1 MEVNIKISSEDHL
14 IIDNFQIG
22 TETQTIENEKII
34 NSLEENMKENFTYT
48 QNFKLNDYFYNLNK
62 KNNNEYNVELNCKD
76 KIKEEIKSKI
86 KSCEEKEK
94 ILNSKKVQFQKM
106 INDLEIDVKLLEKKL
121 SSLIEGHTEKYD
133 SIINEIIE
141 LILDYDNFSKEAALL
156 QEKIIK
162 YRSSKILQL
171 CFKIFWQKFHG
182 CIVYI
187 LKKYIIFI
195 YNERLFKMTSK
206 LVQKF
211 IRIIIDDL
219 YDIIL
224 KKISENKIFLE
235 HKESYQKKLKMYKEI
250 CYCFYILQSFDKD
263 SEKIIFNIEEDMD
276 LKISENTFDNIGR
289 FNYHILKRTGLNV
302 PLESFLSRVNID
314 EMNESYFKKILLLYE
329 KYKTIIPIY
338 KICTFLFE

>member
-14 IIDNFQIG
+14 ILDNFQK
-22 TETQTIENEKII
+22 ENE
-34 NSLEENMKENFTYT
+34 SKENIIESVKENLKD
-48 QNFKLNDYFYNLNK
+48 NFIYSQDFIESDYSYNLEK
-62 KNNNEYNVELNCKD
+62 VKNNEYNIEINCKD
-76 KIKEEIKSKI
+76 KIKEEIKTKL

-94 ILNSKKVQFQKM
+94 ILNSKKEQFQKL
-106 INDLEIDVKLLEKKL
+106 INDLEIDEKLLEKKL
-121 SSLIEGHTEKYD
+121 FSLLGKYTEKYD
-133 SIINEIIE
+133 IIVNQIVE
-141 LILDYDNFSKEAALL
+141 LFLDYDNFSKEAALL

-171 CFKIFWQKFHG
+171 CFKIFWQRFHG

-206 LVQKF
+206 LVRKF

-219 YDIIL
+219 YDIIF
-224 KKISENKIFLE
+224 KKISENKIFLD

>member
-14 IIDNFQIG
+14 ILDNIQKENESKENIIESVKENLKDNFIYSQDF
-22 TETQTIENEKII
+22 IE
-34 NSLEENMKENFTYT
+34 S
-48 QNFKLNDYFYNLNK
+48 DYSYNLEKVKNK
-62 KNNNEYNVELNCKD
+62 EYNIEINCKD
-76 KIKEEIKSKI
+76 KIKEEIKTKL

-94 ILNSKKVQFQKM
+94 ILNSKKEQFQKL
-106 INDLEIDVKLLEKKL
+106 INDLEIDEKLLEKKL
-121 SSLIEGHTEKYD
+121 FSLLGKYTEKYD
-133 SIINEIIE
+133 IIINQIVE
-141 LILDYDNFSKEAALL
+141 LFLDYDNFNKEAALL

-162 YRSSKILQL
+162 YRSSTILQL
-171 CFKIFWQKFHG
+171 CFKIFGQRFHG

-250 CYCFYILQSFDKD
+250 SYCFYILQSFAKN
-263 SEKIIFNIEEDMD
+263 SEKIIFNIDDDID

-338 KICTFLFE
+338 KIGRFLYD

>member
-14 IIDNFQIG
+14 ILDNIQKENESKENIIESVKENLKDNFIYSQDF
-22 TETQTIENEKII
+22 IE
-34 NSLEENMKENFTYT
+34 S
-48 QNFKLNDYFYNLNK
+48 DYSYNLEK
-62 KNNNEYNVELNCKD
+62 VKNNEYNIEINCKD
-76 KIKEEIKSKI
+76 KIKEEIKTKL

-94 ILNSKKVQFQKM
+94 ILNSKKEQFHKL
-106 INDLEIDVKLLEKKL
+106 INDLEIDEKLLEKKL
-121 SSLIEGHTEKYD
+121 FSLLGKYTEKYD
-133 SIINEIIE
+133 IIVNQIVE
-141 LILDYDNFSKEAALL
+141 LFLDYDNFSKEAALL

-171 CFKIFWQKFHG
+171 CFKIFWQRFHG

-195 YNERLFKMTSK
+195 YNEKLFKMTSK
-206 LVQKF
+206 LIQKF
-211 IRIIIDDL
+211 IRIVIDDL

-250 CYCFYILQSFDKD
+250 CYCFYILQSFDKN

-314 EMNESYFKKILLLYE
+314 EINESYFKKILLLYE

>member
-14 IIDNFQIG
+14 ILDNFQK
-22 TETQTIENEKII
+22 ENESKENII
-34 NSLEENMKENFTYT
+34 ESVKDNLKENFIYS
-48 QNFKLNDYFYNLNK
+48 QDFIESDYSYNLEK
-62 KNNNEYNVELNCKD
+62 VKNNEYNIEINCKD
-76 KIKEEIKSKI
+76 KIKEEIKTKL

-94 ILNSKKVQFQKM
+94 ILNLKKEQFQKL
-106 INDLEIDVKLLEKKL
+106 INDLEIDEKLLEKKL
-121 SSLIEGHTEKYD
+121 FSLLGKYTEKYD
-133 SIINEIIE
+133 IIVNQIVE
-141 LILDYDNFSKEAALL
+141 LFLDYDDFSKEAALL

-162 YRSSKILQL
+162 YRSSRILQL
-171 CFKIFWQKFHG
+171 CFKIFWQRFHN
-182 CIVYI
+182 CIIYI
-187 LKKYIIFI
+187 LNKYIIFL
-195 YNERLFKMTSK
+195 YNEIIFKMTSK
-206 LVQKF
+206 LIQKF
-211 IRIIIDDL
+211 IRIVIDDI
-219 YDIIL
+219 YEIIF
-224 KKISENKIFLE
+224 KKILENKIFLE

-250 CYCFYILQSFDKD
+250 CYCFYILQSFDKN

-314 EMNESYFKKILLLYE
+314 VINESYFKKILLLYE

>member
-14 IIDNFQIG
+14 ILDNIQKENESKENIIESVKENLKDNFIYSQDF
-22 TETQTIENEKII
+22 IE
-34 NSLEENMKENFTYT
+34 S
-48 QNFKLNDYFYNLNK
+48 DYFYNLEK
-62 KNNNEYNVELNCKD
+62 VKNNEYNIEINCKD
-76 KIKEEIKSKI
+76 KIKEEIKTKL

-94 ILNSKKVQFQKM
+94 ILNSKKEQFQKL
-106 INDLEIDVKLLEKKL
+106 INDLEIDEKLLEKKL
-121 SSLIEGHTEKYD
+121 FSLLGKYTEKYD
-133 SIINEIIE
+133 IIINQIVE
-141 LILDYDNFSKEAALL
+141 LFLDYDNFNKEASLL

-162 YRSSKILQL
+162 YRSSTILQL
-171 CFKIFWQKFHG
+171 CFKIFGQRFHG

-206 LVQKF
+206 LVKKF

>member
-14 IIDNFQIG
+14 ILDNIQKENESKENIIESVKENLKDNFIYSQDF
-22 TETQTIENEKII
+22 IE
-34 NSLEENMKENFTYT
+34 S
-48 QNFKLNDYFYNLNK
+48 DYFYNLEK
-62 KNNNEYNVELNCKD
+62 VKNNEYNIEINCKD
-76 KIKEEIKSKI
+76 KIKEEIKTKL

-94 ILNSKKVQFQKM
+94 ILNSKKEQFQKL
-106 INDLEIDVKLLEKKL
+106 INDLEIDEKLLEKKL
-121 SSLIEGHTEKYD
+121 FSLLGKYTEKYD
-133 SIINEIIE
+133 IIINQIVE
-141 LILDYDNFSKEAALL
+141 LFLDYDNFNKEASLL

-162 YRSSKILQL
+162 YRSSTILQL
-171 CFKIFWQKFHG
+171 CFKIFGQRFHG

-314 EMNESYFKKILLLYE
+314 EINESYFKKILLLYE

>member
-14 IIDNFQIG
+14 ILDNIQKENESKENIIESVKENLKDNFIYSQDF
-22 TETQTIENEKII
+22 IE
-34 NSLEENMKENFTYT
+34 S
-48 QNFKLNDYFYNLNK
+48 DYFYNLEK
-62 KNNNEYNVELNCKD
+62 VKNNEYNIEINCKD
-76 KIKEEIKSKI
+76 KIKEEIKTKL

-94 ILNSKKVQFQKM
+94 ILNSKKEQFQKL
-106 INDLEIDVKLLEKKL
+106 INDLEIDEKLLEKKL
-121 SSLIEGHTEKYD
+121 FSLLGKYTEKYD
-133 SIINEIIE
+133 IIVNQIVE
-141 LILDYDNFSKEAALL
+141 LFLDYDNFNKEAALL

-171 CFKIFWQKFHG
+171 CFKIFWQRFHG

-206 LVQKF
+206 LVRKF

-219 YDIIL
+219 YDIIF
-224 KKISENKIFLE
+224 KKISENKIFLD

>member
-14 IIDNFQIG
+14 ILDNIQK
-22 TETQTIENEKII
+22 ENE
-34 NSLEENMKENFTYT
+34 SKENIIESVKENLKDSFIYSKDFTES
-48 QNFKLNDYFYNLNK
+48 DYSYNLEK
-62 KNNNEYNVELNCKD
+62 VKNNEYNIEINCKD
-76 KIKEEIKSKI
+76 KIKEEIKIKL

-94 ILNSKKVQFQKM
+94 ILNSKKEQFQKL
-106 INDLEIDVKLLEKKL
+106 INDLEIDEKLLEKKL
-121 SSLIEGHTEKYD
+121 FSLLGKYTEKYD
-133 SIINEIIE
+133 IIVNQIVE
-141 LILDYDNFSKEAALL
+141 LFLDYDNFSKEAALL

-195 YNERLFKMTSK
+195 YNERLFKMTTK
-206 LVQKF
+206 LIQKF
-211 IRIIIDDL
+211 IRIVIDDL

-224 KKISENKIFLE
+224 KKISENKIFLN

-314 EMNESYFKKILLLYE
+314 VLNESYFKKILLIYE

-338 KICTFLFE
+338 KIGRFLYD

>member
-14 IIDNFQIG
+14 ILDNIQKENESKENIIESVKENLKDNFIYSQDF
-22 TETQTIENEKII
+22 IE
-34 NSLEENMKENFTYT
+34 S
-48 QNFKLNDYFYNLNK
+48 DYSYNLEK
-62 KNNNEYNVELNCKD
+62 VKNNEYNIEINCKD
-76 KIKEEIKSKI
+76 KIKEEIKTKL

-94 ILNSKKVQFQKM
+94 ILNSKKEQFHKL
-106 INDLEIDVKLLEKKL
+106 INDLEIDEKLLEKKL
-121 SSLIEGHTEKYD
+121 FSLLGKYTEKYD
-133 SIINEIIE
+133 IIVNQIVE
-141 LILDYDNFSKEAALL
+141 LFLDYDNFSKEAALL

-171 CFKIFWQKFHG
+171 CFKIFWQRFHG

-206 LVQKF
+206 LVRKF

-219 YDIIL
+219 YDIIF
-224 KKISENKIFLE
+224 KKIPKNKIFLD

>member
-14 IIDNFQIG
+14 ILDNIQKENESKENIIESVKENLKDNFIYSQDF
-22 TETQTIENEKII
+22 IE
-34 NSLEENMKENFTYT
+34 S
-48 QNFKLNDYFYNLNK
+48 DYSYNLEK
-62 KNNNEYNVELNCKD
+62 VKNNEYNIEINCKD
-76 KIKEEIKSKI
+76 KIKEEIKTKL

-94 ILNSKKVQFQKM
+94 ILNSKKEQFQKL
-106 INDLEIDVKLLEKKL
+106 INDLEIDEKLLEKKL
-121 SSLIEGHTEKYD
+121 FSLLGKYTEKYD
-133 SIINEIIE
+133 IIVNQIVE
-141 LILDYDNFSKEAALL
+141 LFLDYDNFNKEAALL

-162 YRSSKILQL
+162 YRSSTILQL
-171 CFKIFWQKFHG
+171 CFKIFGQRFHG

-195 YNERLFKMTSK
+195 YNEKLFKMTSK
-206 LVQKF
+206 LIQKF
-211 IRIIIDDL
+211 IRIVIDDL

-314 EMNESYFKKILLLYE
+314 EINESYFKKILLLYE

>member
-1 MEVNIKISSEDHL
+1 
-14 IIDNFQIG
+14 
-22 TETQTIENEKII
+22 
-34 NSLEENMKENFTYT
+34 
-48 QNFKLNDYFYNLNK
+48 
-62 KNNNEYNVELNCKD
+62 
-76 KIKEEIKSKI
+76 
-86 KSCEEKEK
+86 
-94 ILNSKKVQFQKM
+94 
-106 INDLEIDVKLLEKKL
+106 LEIDEKLLEKKL
-121 SSLIEGHTEKYD
+121 FSLLGKYTEKYD
-133 SIINEIIE
+133 IIVNQIVE
-141 LILDYDNFSKEAALL
+141 LFLDYDNFNKEAALL

-171 CFKIFWQKFHG
+171 CFKIFWQRFHG

-206 LVQKF
+206 LVRKF

-219 YDIIL
+219 YDIIF
-224 KKISENKIFLE
+224 KKISENKIFLD

>member
-14 IIDNFQIG
+14 ILDNIQKENESKENIIESVKENLKDNFIYSQDF
-22 TETQTIENEKII
+22 IESDYSYELEKV
-34 NSLEENMKENFTYT
+34 K
-48 QNFKLNDYFYNLNK
+48 
-62 KNNNEYNVELNCKD
+62 NNEYNIEINCKD
-76 KIKEEIKSKI
+76 KIKEEIKTKL

-94 ILNSKKVQFQKM
+94 ILNSKKEQFQKL
-106 INDLEIDVKLLEKKL
+106 INDLEIDEKLLEKKL
-121 SSLIEGHTEKYD
+121 FSLLGKYTEKYD
-133 SIINEIIE
+133 IIINQIVE
-141 LILDYDNFSKEAALL
+141 LFLDYDNFNKEAALL

-171 CFKIFWQKFHG
+171 CFKIFGQRFHG

-206 LVQKF
+206 LVRKF

-219 YDIIL
+219 YDIIF
-224 KKISENKIFLE
+224 KKISENKIFLD

-314 EMNESYFKKILLLYE
+314 EINESYFKKILLLYE

>member
-14 IIDNFQIG
+14 ILDNIQKENESKENIIESVKENLKDNFIYSQDF
-22 TETQTIENEKII
+22 IE
-34 NSLEENMKENFTYT
+34 S
-48 QNFKLNDYFYNLNK
+48 DYSYNLEK
-62 KNNNEYNVELNCKD
+62 VKNNEYNIEINCKD

-94 ILNSKKVQFQKM
+94 ILNSKKEQFHKL
-106 INDLEIDVKLLEKKL
+106 INDLEIDEKLLEKKL
-121 SSLIEGHTEKYD
+121 FSLLGKYTEKYD
-133 SIINEIIE
+133 IIVNQIVE
-141 LILDYDNFSKEAALL
+141 LFLDYDDFSKEAALL

-171 CFKIFWQKFHG
+171 CFKIFWQRFHG

-195 YNERLFKMTSK
+195 YNEKLFKMTSK
-206 LVQKF
+206 LIQKF
-211 IRIIIDDL
+211 IRIVIDDL

-224 KKISENKIFLE
+224 KKISENKIFLD

>member
-14 IIDNFQIG
+14 ILDNFQK
-22 TETQTIENEKII
+22 ENE
-34 NSLEENMKENFTYT
+34 SKENIIESVKENLKD
-48 QNFKLNDYFYNLNK
+48 NFIYSQDFIESDYFYNLEK
-62 KNNNEYNVELNCKD
+62 VKNNEYNIEINCKD
-76 KIKEEIKSKI
+76 KIKEEIKTKL

-94 ILNSKKVQFQKM
+94 ILNLKKEQFQKL
-106 INDLEIDVKLLEKKL
+106 INDLEIDEKLLEKKL
-121 SSLIEGHTEKYD
+121 FSLLGKYTEKYD
-133 SIINEIIE
+133 IIVNQIVE
-141 LILDYDNFSKEAALL
+141 LFLDYDDFSKEAALL

-224 KKISENKIFLE
+224 KKISENKIFLD

-314 EMNESYFKKILLLYE
+314 EINESYFKKILLLYE

>member
-1 MEVNIKISSEDHL
+1 
-14 IIDNFQIG
+14 
-22 TETQTIENEKII
+22 
-34 NSLEENMKENFTYT
+34 MK
-48 QNFKLNDYFYNLNK
+48 
-62 KNNNEYNVELNCKD
+62 NNEYNIEINCKD
-76 KIKEEIKSKI
+76 KIKEEIKTKL

-94 ILNSKKVQFQKM
+94 ILNSKKEQFQKL
-106 INDLEIDVKLLEKKL
+106 INDLEIDEKLLEKKL
-121 SSLIEGHTEKYD
+121 FSLLGKYTEKYD
-133 SIINEIIE
+133 IIVNQIVE
-141 LILDYDNFSKEAALL
+141 LFLDYDNFNKEAALL

-171 CFKIFWQKFHG
+171 CFKIFWQRFHG

-195 YNERLFKMTSK
+195 YNERLFKMTTK
-206 LVQKF
+206 LIQKF
-211 IRIIIDDL
+211 IRIVIDDL
-219 YDIIL
+219 YDIIF
-224 KKISENKIFLE
+224 KKISENKIFLD

-338 KICTFLFE
+338 KIGRFLYD

>member
-14 IIDNFQIG
+14 ILDNIQKENESKENIIELVKENLKDNFIYSQDF
-22 TETQTIENEKII
+22 IE
-34 NSLEENMKENFTYT
+34 S
-48 QNFKLNDYFYNLNK
+48 DYSYNLEK
-62 KNNNEYNVELNCKD
+62 VKNNEYNFEINCKD
-76 KIKEEIKSKI
+76 KIKEEIKTKL

-94 ILNSKKVQFQKM
+94 ILNSKKEQFQKL
-106 INDLEIDVKLLEKKL
+106 INDLEIDEKLLEKKL
-121 SSLIEGHTEKYD
+121 FSLLGKYTEKYD
-133 SIINEIIE
+133 IIVNQIVE
-141 LILDYDNFSKEAALL
+141 LFLDYDDFSKEAALL

-171 CFKIFWQKFHG
+171 CFKIFWQRFHG

-206 LVQKF
+206 LVRKF

-219 YDIIL
+219 YDIIF
-224 KKISENKIFLE
+224 KKISENKIFLD

>member
-14 IIDNFQIG
+14 ILDNFQK
-22 TETQTIENEKII
+22 ENE
-34 NSLEENMKENFTYT
+34 SKENIIESVKENLKD
-48 QNFKLNDYFYNLNK
+48 NFIYSQDFIESDYSYNLEK
-62 KNNNEYNVELNCKD
+62 VKNNEYNIEINCKD
-76 KIKEEIKSKI
+76 KIKEEIKTKL

-94 ILNSKKVQFQKM
+94 ILNSKKEQFHKL
-106 INDLEIDVKLLEKKL
+106 INDLEIDEKLLEKKL
-121 SSLIEGHTEKYD
+121 FSLLGKYTEKYD
-133 SIINEIIE
+133 IIVNQIVE
-141 LILDYDNFSKEAALL
+141 LFLDYDDFSKEAALL

-171 CFKIFWQKFHG
+171 CFKIFWQRFHG

-206 LVQKF
+206 LVRKF

-219 YDIIL
+219 YDIIF
-224 KKISENKIFLE
+224 KKISENKIFLD

>member
-14 IIDNFQIG
+14 ILDNIQKENESKENIIESVKENLKDNFIYSQDF
-22 TETQTIENEKII
+22 IE
-34 NSLEENMKENFTYT
+34 S
-48 QNFKLNDYFYNLNK
+48 DYSYNLEK
-62 KNNNEYNVELNCKD
+62 VKNNEYNIEINCKD
-76 KIKEEIKSKI
+76 KIKEEIKTKL

-94 ILNSKKVQFQKM
+94 ILNSKKEQFQKL
-106 INDLEIDVKLLEKKL
+106 INDLEIDEKLLEKKL
-121 SSLIEGHTEKYD
+121 FSLLGKYTEKYD
-133 SIINEIIE
+133 IIVNQIVE
-141 LILDYDNFSKEAALL
+141 LFLDYDNFNKEAALL

-171 CFKIFWQKFHG
+171 CFKIFWQRFHG

-195 YNERLFKMTSK
+195 YNEKLFKMTSK
-206 LVQKF
+206 LIQKF
-211 IRIIIDDL
+211 IRIVIDDL

-314 EMNESYFKKILLLYE
+314 EINESYFKKILLLYE

>member
-14 IIDNFQIG
+14 ILDNFQK
-22 TETQTIENEKII
+22 ENESKENII
-34 NSLEENMKENFTYT
+34 ESVKENLKENFIYS
-48 QNFKLNDYFYNLNK
+48 QDFIESDYSYNLEK
-62 KNNNEYNVELNCKD
+62 VKNNEYNIEINCKD
-76 KIKEEIKSKI
+76 KIKEEIKTKL

-94 ILNSKKVQFQKM
+94 ILNLKKEQFQKL
-106 INDLEIDVKLLEKKL
+106 INDLEIDEKLLEKKL
-121 SSLIEGHTEKYD
+121 FSLLGKYTEKYD
-133 SIINEIIE
+133 IIVNQIVE
-141 LILDYDNFSKEAALL
+141 LFLDYDNFSKEAALL

-171 CFKIFWQKFHG
+171 CFKIFWQRFHG

-195 YNERLFKMTSK
+195 YNEKLFKMTSK
-206 LVQKF
+206 LIKKF
-211 IRIIIDDL
+211 IRIVIDDL

-263 SEKIIFNIEEDMD
+263 SEKIIFNIEEDID
-276 LKISENTFDNIGR
+276 LKISENTFDNFGR

-314 EMNESYFKKILLLYE
+314 EINESYFKKILLLYE
-329 KYKTIIPIY
+329 KYKTI
-338 KICTFLFE
+338 K

>member
-14 IIDNFQIG
+14 ILDNFQK
-22 TETQTIENEKII
+22 ENE
-34 NSLEENMKENFTYT
+34 SKENIIESVKENLKD
-48 QNFKLNDYFYNLNK
+48 NFIYSQDFIESDYSYNLEK
-62 KNNNEYNVELNCKD
+62 VKNNEYNIEINCKD
-76 KIKEEIKSKI
+76 KIKEEIKTKL

-94 ILNSKKVQFQKM
+94 ILNSKKEQFHKL
-106 INDLEIDVKLLEKKL
+106 INDLEIDEKLLEKKL
-121 SSLIEGHTEKYD
+121 FSLLGKYTEKYD
-133 SIINEIIE
+133 IIVNQIVE
-141 LILDYDNFSKEAALL
+141 LFLDYDNFNKEAALL

-171 CFKIFWQKFHG
+171 CFKIFWQRFHG

-206 LVQKF
+206 LVRKF

-219 YDIIL
+219 YDIIF
-224 KKISENKIFLE
+224 KKISENKIFLD

-314 EMNESYFKKILLLYE
+314 EINESYFKKILLLYE

-338 KICTFLFE
+338 KICTFLFD

>member
-14 IIDNFQIG
+14 ILDNIQKENESKENIIESVKENLKDNFIYSQDF
-22 TETQTIENEKII
+22 IE
-34 NSLEENMKENFTYT
+34 S
-48 QNFKLNDYFYNLNK
+48 DYFYNLEK
-62 KNNNEYNVELNCKD
+62 VKNNEYNIEINCKD
-76 KIKEEIKSKI
+76 KIKEEIKTKL

-94 ILNSKKVQFQKM
+94 ILNLKKEQFQKL
-106 INDLEIDVKLLEKKL
+106 INDLEIDEKLLEKKL
-121 SSLIEGHTEKYD
+121 FSLLGKYTEKYD
-133 SIINEIIE
+133 IIVNQIVE
-141 LILDYDNFSKEAALL
+141 LFLDYDNFSKEAALL

-171 CFKIFWQKFHG
+171 CFKIFWQRFHG

-206 LVQKF
+206 LVRKF

-219 YDIIL
+219 YDIIF
-224 KKISENKIFLE
+224 KKISENKIFLD

>member
-14 IIDNFQIG
+14 ILDNFQK
-22 TETQTIENEKII
+22 ENESKENII
-34 NSLEENMKENFTYT
+34 ESVKENLKENFIYS
-48 QNFKLNDYFYNLNK
+48 QDFIESDYSYNLEK
-62 KNNNEYNVELNCKD
+62 VKNNEYNIEINCKD
-76 KIKEEIKSKI
+76 KIKEEIKTKL

-94 ILNSKKVQFQKM
+94 ILNLKKEQFQKL
-106 INDLEIDVKLLEKKL
+106 INDLEIDEKLLEKKL
-121 SSLIEGHTEKYD
+121 FSLLGKYTEKYD
-133 SIINEIIE
+133 IIVNQIVE
-141 LILDYDNFSKEAALL
+141 LFLDYDNFSKEAALL

-171 CFKIFWQKFHG
+171 CFKIFWQRFHG

-314 EMNESYFKKILLLYE
+314 EINESYFKKILLLYE

>member
-14 IIDNFQIG
+14 ILDNIQKENESKENIIELVKENLKDNFIYSQDF
-22 TETQTIENEKII
+22 IE
-34 NSLEENMKENFTYT
+34 S
-48 QNFKLNDYFYNLNK
+48 DYSYNLEK
-62 KNNNEYNVELNCKD
+62 VKNNEYNIEINCKD
-76 KIKEEIKSKI
+76 KIKEEIKTKL

-94 ILNSKKVQFQKM
+94 ILNLKKEQFQKL
-106 INDLEIDVKLLEKKL
+106 INDLEIDEKLLEKKL
-121 SSLIEGHTEKYD
+121 FSLLGKYTEKYD
-133 SIINEIIE
+133 IIVNQIVE
-141 LILDYDNFSKEAALL
+141 LFLDYDDFTKEAALL

-171 CFKIFWQKFHG
+171 CFKIFWQRFHG
-182 CIVYI
+182 CILYI

-206 LVQKF
+206 LVRKF

-219 YDIIL
+219 YDIIF
-224 KKISENKIFLE
+224 KKISENKIFLD

>member
-14 IIDNFQIG
+14 ILDNIQKENESKENIIESVKENLKDNFIYSQDF
-22 TETQTIENEKII
+22 IE
-34 NSLEENMKENFTYT
+34 S
-48 QNFKLNDYFYNLNK
+48 DYSYNLEK
-62 KNNNEYNVELNCKD
+62 VKNNEYNIEINCKD
-76 KIKEEIKSKI
+76 KIKEEIKTKL

-94 ILNSKKVQFQKM
+94 ILNSKKEQFHKL
-106 INDLEIDVKLLEKKL
+106 INDLEIDEKLLEKKL
-121 SSLIEGHTEKYD
+121 FSLLGKYTEKYD
-133 SIINEIIE
+133 IIINQIVE
-141 LILDYDNFSKEAALL
+141 LFLDYDNFNKEAALL

-171 CFKIFWQKFHG
+171 CFKIFWQRLHG

-206 LVQKF
+206 LVRKF

-219 YDIIL
+219 YDIIF
-224 KKISENKIFLE
+224 KKISENKIFLD

-314 EMNESYFKKILLLYE
+314 EINESYFKKILLLYE

>member
-14 IIDNFQIG
+14 ILDNFQK
-22 TETQTIENEKII
+22 ENESKENII
-34 NSLEENMKENFTYT
+34 ESVKENLKENFIYS
-48 QNFKLNDYFYNLNK
+48 QDFIESDYSYNLEK
-62 KNNNEYNVELNCKD
+62 VKNNEYNIEINCKD
-76 KIKEEIKSKI
+76 KIKEEIKTKL

-94 ILNSKKVQFQKM
+94 ILNLKKEQFQKL
-106 INDLEIDVKLLEKKL
+106 INDLEIDEKLLEKKL
-121 SSLIEGHTEKYD
+121 FSLLGKYTEKYD
-133 SIINEIIE
+133 IIVNQIVE
-141 LILDYDNFSKEAALL
+141 LFLDYDNFSKEAALL

-171 CFKIFWQKFHG
+171 CFKIFWQRFHG

-195 YNERLFKMTSK
+195 YNEKLFKMTSK
-206 LVQKF
+206 LIQKF
-211 IRIIIDDL
+211 IRIVIDDL

-224 KKISENKIFLE
+224 KKISENKIFLD

-250 CYCFYILQSFDKD
+250 CYCFYILQSFDKN
-263 SEKIIFNIEEDMD
+263 SEKIIFNIEEDID
-276 LKISENTFDNIGR
+276 LKISENTFDNFGR

-314 EMNESYFKKILLLYE
+314 EINESYFKKILLLYE

>member
-14 IIDNFQIG
+14 ILDNIQKENESKENIIESVKENLKDNFIYSQDF
-22 TETQTIENEKII
+22 IE
-34 NSLEENMKENFTYT
+34 S
-48 QNFKLNDYFYNLNK
+48 DYSYNLEK
-62 KNNNEYNVELNCKD
+62 VKNNEYNIEINCKD
-76 KIKEEIKSKI
+76 KIKEEIKTKL

-94 ILNSKKVQFQKM
+94 ILNLKKEQFQKL
-106 INDLEIDVKLLEKKL
+106 INDLEIDEKLLEKKL
-121 SSLIEGHTEKYD
+121 FSLLGKYTEKYD
-133 SIINEIIE
+133 IIVNQIVE
-141 LILDYDNFSKEAALL
+141 LFLDYDNFNKEAALL

-171 CFKIFWQKFHG
+171 CFKIFWQRFHG

-206 LVQKF
+206 LVRKF

-219 YDIIL
+219 YDIIF
-224 KKISENKIFLE
+224 KKISENKIFLD

>member
-14 IIDNFQIG
+14 ILDNIQKENESKENIIESVKENLKDNFIYSQDF
-22 TETQTIENEKII
+22 IE
-34 NSLEENMKENFTYT
+34 S
-48 QNFKLNDYFYNLNK
+48 DYSYNLEK
-62 KNNNEYNVELNCKD
+62 VKNNEYNIEINCKD
-76 KIKEEIKSKI
+76 KIKEEIKTKL

-94 ILNSKKVQFQKM
+94 ILNSKKEQFHKL
-106 INDLEIDVKLLEKKL
+106 INDLEIDEKLLEKKL
-121 SSLIEGHTEKYD
+121 FSLLGKYTEKYD
-133 SIINEIIE
+133 IIVNQIVE
-141 LILDYDNFSKEAALL
+141 LFLDYDNFSKEAALL

-171 CFKIFWQKFHG
+171 CFKIFWQRFHG

-206 LVQKF
+206 LVRKF

-219 YDIIL
+219 YDIIF
-224 KKISENKIFLE
+224 KKISENKIFLD

>member
-14 IIDNFQIG
+14 ILDNFQK
-22 TETQTIENEKII
+22 ENESKENII
-34 NSLEENMKENFTYT
+34 ESVKENLKENFIYS
-48 QNFKLNDYFYNLNK
+48 QDFIESDYSYNLEK
-62 KNNNEYNVELNCKD
+62 VKNNEYNIEINCKD
-76 KIKEEIKSKI
+76 KIKEEIKTKL

-94 ILNSKKVQFQKM
+94 ILISKKEQFHKL
-106 INDLEIDVKLLEKKL
+106 INDLEIDEKLLEKKL
-121 SSLIEGHTEKYD
+121 FSLLGKYTEKYD
-133 SIINEIIE
+133 IIVNQIVE
-141 LILDYDNFSKEAALL
+141 LFLDYDDFTKEAALL

-171 CFKIFWQKFHG
+171 CFKIFWQRFHG

-206 LVQKF
+206 LVRKF

-219 YDIIL
+219 YDIIF
-224 KKISENKIFLE
+224 KKISENKIFLD